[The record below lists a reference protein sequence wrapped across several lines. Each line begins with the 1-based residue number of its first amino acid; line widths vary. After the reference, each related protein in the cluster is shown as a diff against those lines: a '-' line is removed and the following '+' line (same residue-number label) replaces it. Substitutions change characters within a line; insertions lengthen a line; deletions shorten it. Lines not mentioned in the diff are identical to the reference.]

1 MFRVSKYQDK
11 SDYQSHYLGI
21 VWAYLYPIIQILIYW
36 LVFGVGLKKGT
47 SGSVDYLTWMVI
59 GITPWFY
66 MNSVTLD
73 ASKSIYQQVGM
84 VSKMKF
90 PVSVLPSIKILTNLS
105 SFWAM
110 LACSII

>member
-1 MFRVSKYQDK
+1 MIDLKEVITLIKEQIQNLPIMFRVSKYQDK

-66 MNSVTLD
+66 MNSVT
-73 ASKSIYQQVGM
+73 
-84 VSKMKF
+84 
-90 PVSVLPSIKILTNLS
+90 
-105 SFWAM
+105 
-110 LACSII
+110 